1 MSLEMNNKE
10 VLATVAGEEITRE
23 EFEMF
28 LRAVPREQ
36 QAYLSNP
43 QFREQCLQQFIALR
57 LFAIEGK
64 EMKLDET
71 EEFKSMITNA
81 KRDILA
87 QMVMHD
93 LISKLTVSED
103 EMKAFYE
110 ENKAQYQQGEKVHAK
125 HILVDE
131 EEKCKEILEQIENG
145 TIAFET
151 AAQEQ
156 SNCPS
161 GSKGGDL
168 GTFGKGQMVK
178 EFEDAAFSAEIGKV
192 TGPVKTQFGYHLIKV
207 EEKHEPSATPFEEAK
222 ATIQRMLLQK
232 KQNEAYAA
240 KVQEL
245 REKYDQGV
253 LR

>member
-1 MSLEMNNKE
+1 MSQETNKE
-10 VLATVAGEEITRE
+10 VLATVAGEKITKE
-23 EFEMF
+23 EFDMF
-28 LRAVPREQ
+28 LQAVPREQ

-43 QFREQCLQQFIALR
+43 QFRERCLQQFIALR
-57 LFAIEGK
+57 LFAKEG
-64 EMKLDET
+64 EELKLDET
-71 EEFKSMITNA
+71 EEFQSLITNA

-93 LISKLTVSED
+93 LISKLSVSED
-103 EMKAFYE
+103 EIKAFYE
-110 ENKAQYQQGEKVHAK
+110 ENKAQYQKGETVRAK

-151 AAQEQ
+151 AAQEH

-168 GTFGKGQMVK
+168 GTFGRGQMVK
-178 EFEDAAFSAEIGKV
+178 EFEDAAFSSEIGKIV
-192 TGPVKTQFGYHLIKV
+192 GPVKTQFGYHLIKV
-207 EEKHEPSATPFEEAK
+207 EEKQESSATPFEEAK
-222 ATIQRMLLQK
+222 GTIQRTLLQK

-245 REKYDQGV
+245 REKYNQK
-253 LR
+253 

>member
-1 MSLEMNNKE
+1 MSQEKTKN
-10 VLATVAGEEITRE
+10 VLAAVAGEEITQE
-23 EFEMF
+23 EFDMF
-28 LRAVPREQ
+28 LQAVPREQ

-57 LFAIEGK
+57 LFAKEGE

-71 EEFKSMITNA
+71 EEFKTMIINA

-93 LISKLTVSED
+93 MISKLTVSEE
-103 EMKAFYE
+103 EMKAYYE
-110 ENKAQYQQGEKVHAK
+110 ENKAQYQQGETVRAK

-131 EEKCKEILEQIENG
+131 EEKCKEIFEQIENG
-145 TIAFET
+145 TVAFET
-151 AAQEQ
+151 AAQEH

-168 GTFGKGQMVK
+168 GAFGKGQMVK
-178 EFEDAAFSAEIGKV
+178 EFEDAAFAAEIGKV
-192 TGPVKTQFGYHLIKV
+192 VGPVKTQFGYHLIKV
-207 EEKHEPSATPFEEAK
+207 EERNESSATPYEEAK
-222 ATIQRMLLQK
+222 GMIQRTMLQK
-232 KQNEAYAA
+232 KQNEAYAV

-245 REKYDQGV
+245 REKYNQK
-253 LR
+253 